1 MTSSDGYVGAY
12 LKIVDHGPDTARWNL
27 VIVGDGYRDTEIGQY
42 HTDVQSFINQLRSTP
57 PFTDLWCG
65 INVHRIDVIS
75 TESGAD
81 QPSTCAGVPDGTGAM
96 PRTYFDTTFCSIG
109 PGGVPISRLLAG
121 NGALALSVATARV
134 PLRHQVVMLVNSSR
148 YGGAGGTVATA
159 STTGFNIAIHE
170 MGHSAFGLAD
180 EYGGNGVG
188 TTAGESP
195 KPNVTRDTN
204 RATNKWRDLIL
215 STTPMPSACGGG
227 CTGCTPPATPPA
239 AGAVGTYEGGDY
251 SDCGV
256 YRPLPSCYMRDY
268 GPFCPVCSRVIR
280 NTLAPFLPPESINP
294 VSLTVSFGGVPEGI
308 GGVGVTN
315 YRAATFEVVAC
326 RNLTFRVTMGPTGG
340 FTLPFGATV
349 IADTTTTLTAVNRVH
364 VWFGY
369 TSSTAG
375 SSSMGTA
382 RIHCDQTGQD
392 WDITLSA
399 HTVPRPKSAVV
410 LVLDH
415 SGSMAEDA
423 GDGTTKV
430 QKLREAA
437 TVFVDAMLPGDGIG
451 LVRFDDTVQRL
462 MDVADAGPLGTTTGG
477 RAVAAGH
484 MGTELNPAGA
494 TSIGGG
500 VVEGKATLDAAA
512 AAAVVPY
519 DVRAMVVLTDGVE
532 NTPPML
538 SSVASSI
545 NANTFAIGLGLP
557 ANISVN
563 ALNLLTQNSSHPG
576 HTGYLLV
583 TGAIN
588 NDQRTLLTKYF
599 LQVLA
604 GITNANIVIDP
615 PGELM
620 PGVTHRIPFDLTE
633 ADYGLDAFV
642 LTPYPTQILCALE
655 APDATIIDEGS
666 LGAAELVVRQGMW
679 LYRVALP
686 AVPAQPDGTHGGR
699 WHVLLRVSKRWQGHY
714 RSEYAATAKYGGEG
728 IPYDVIVHAY
738 SSLEFAASLTQDHE
752 SPGANVTIHG
762 RLTEYLVPLLSNVDV
777 WAEVTAPDGSL
788 SIVTLAPVEETFE
801 GHFVAKL
808 PGVYRAR
815 VRARGQTSAGSPFTR
830 EQTRT
835 ALTRVGT
842 AEPPGE
848 DRWCEVLRC
857 LSRDPKL
864 LERLGDGW
872 QDLLKC
878 LSRQCRHSAAEVERR
893 AAKALPTRHDA

>member
-1 MTSSDGYVGAY
+1 
-12 LKIVDHGPDTARWNL
+12 
-27 VIVGDGYRDTEIGQY
+27 
-42 HTDVQSFINQLRSTP
+42 
-57 PFTDLWCG
+57 
-65 INVHRIDVIS
+65 
-75 TESGAD
+75 
-81 QPSTCAGVPDGTGAM
+81 
-96 PRTYFDTTFCSIG
+96 
-109 PGGVPISRLLAG
+109 
-121 NGALALSVATARV
+121 
-134 PLRHQVVMLVNSSR
+134 
-148 YGGAGGTVATA
+148 
-159 STTGFNIAIHE
+159 
-170 MGHSAFGLAD
+170 
-180 EYGGNGVG
+180 
-188 TTAGESP
+188 
-195 KPNVTRDTN
+195 
-204 RATNKWRDLIL
+204 
-215 STTPMPSACGGG
+215 
-227 CTGCTPPATPPA
+227 
-239 AGAVGTYEGGDY
+239 
-251 SDCGV
+251 
-256 YRPLPSCYMRDY
+256 
-268 GPFCPVCSRVIR
+268 
-280 NTLAPFLPPESINP
+280 
-294 VSLTVSFGGVPEGI
+294 
-308 GGVGVTN
+308 
-315 YRAATFEVVAC
+315 
-326 RNLTFRVTMGPTGG
+326 
-340 FTLPFGATV
+340 
-349 IADTTTTLTAVNRVH
+349 
-364 VWFGY
+364 
-369 TSSTAG
+369 
-375 SSSMGTA
+375 MGTA

-437 TVFVDAMLPGDGIG
+437 TVFVDRDAARRRDRLGALRRHRAAAHGRCRRRAPRHDHRRPG
-451 LVRFDDTVQRL
+451 RWR
-462 MDVADAGPLGTTTGG
+462 P
-477 RAVAAGH
+477 GH

-762 RLTEYLVPLLSNVDV
+762 
-777 WAEVTAPDGSL
+777 G
-788 SIVTLAPVEETFE
+788 
-801 GHFVAKL
+801 
-808 PGVYRAR
+808 
-815 VRARGQTSAGSPFTR
+815 
-830 EQTRT
+830 
-835 ALTRVGT
+835 
-842 AEPPGE
+842 
-848 DRWCEVLRC
+848 
-857 LSRDPKL
+857 
-864 LERLGDGW
+864 
-872 QDLLKC
+872 
-878 LSRQCRHSAAEVERR
+878 
-893 AAKALPTRHDA
+893 

>member
-1 MTSSDGYVGAY
+1 VTTSDGYVGAT
-12 LKIVDHGPDTARWNL
+12 LKVVDHGPDNRRWNL
-27 VIVGDGYRDTEIGQY
+27 VVVGDGYRDVELAQY
-42 HTDVQSFINQLRSTP
+42 HADVQSFINQLRGTP
-57 PFTDLWCG
+57 PFTELWCG
-65 INVHRIDVIS
+65 INVYRIDVVS
-75 TESGAD
+75 AESGAD
-81 QPSTCAGVPDGTGAM
+81 QPATCGGAPDGTGAM
-96 PRTYFDTTFCSIG
+96 PRTYFDTTYCSIG

-121 NGALALSVATARV
+121 NSSLAISVATARV

-148 YGGAGGTVATA
+148 YGGSGGPVATA
-159 STTGFNIAIHE
+159 STSAFSIAIHE

-215 STTPMPSACGGG
+215 PTTPMPSACGGG
-227 CTGCTPPATPPA
+227 CTDCTPPATPPA

-251 SDCGV
+251 DDCHV
-256 YRPLPSCYMRDY
+256 YRPLPGCYMRDY
-268 GPFCPVCSRVIR
+268 TPFCPVCSRVIR
-280 NTLAPFLPPESINP
+280 TTLTPYLPPESINP
-294 VSLTVSFGGVPEGI
+294 VSLTVSFGGVPEGV

-315 YRAATFEVVAC
+315 YRAATFEVVSC
-326 RNLTFRVTMGPTGG
+326 RRLTFRITMGPTGG
-340 FTLPFGATV
+340 FTTPLGTVVPF
-349 IADTTTTLTAVNRVH
+349 DQTTTITAVTRLH

-369 TSSTAG
+369 TSSSPG

-382 RIHCDQTGQD
+382 RIHCDETGQD
-392 WDITLSA
+392 WDFTLSA

-437 TVFVDAMLPGDGIG
+437 TIFVDSMLAGDGIG

-462 MDVADAGPLGTTTGG
+462 MNVTDAGPLGSTTGG
-477 RAVAAGH
+477 RATAAGH
-484 MGTELNPAGA
+484 IGGPELNPAGA

-557 ANISVN
+557 ANISVD
-563 ALNLLTQNSSHPG
+563 ALNLLTQNSIHPG
-576 HTGYLLV
+576 HTGYLAV
-583 TGAIN
+583 TGAITP
-588 NDQRTLLTKYF
+588 DQRTLLTKYF

-604 GITNANIVIDP
+604 GITNADIVIDP
-615 PGELM
+615 PGELA
-620 PGVTHRIPFDLTE
+620 PGVTHRIPFDITE

-642 LTPYPTQILCALE
+642 LTPFPKQIVCALE
-655 APDATIIDEGS
+655 APDGTIIDQGN
-666 LGAAELVVRQGMW
+666 LGAAQLAVRPGLW

-686 AVPAQPDGTHGGR
+686 AVPALPDGTHGGR

-714 RSEYAATAKYGGEG
+714 RSEFAASAKYGGDG
-728 IPYDVIVHAY
+728 LPYDVIVHAY
-738 SSLEFAASLTQDHE
+738 STLDFAVALTQNHFA
-752 SPGANVTIHG
+752 PGATVSLLA
-762 RLTEYLVPLLSNVDV
+762 RLTEYLVPLQSDVDV

-788 SIVTLAPVEETFE
+788 TIVSLSPTGEAFEASFLAS
-801 GHFVAKL
+801 L

-815 VRARGQTSAGSPFTR
+815 VRARGLTTHGSPFTR

-835 ALTRVGT
+835 ALTRVSGGT
-842 AEPPGE
+842 PPGE
-848 DRWCEVLRC
+848 DPWCEVLRC
-857 LSRDPKL
+857 LSRNPKL
-864 LERLGDGW
+864 LERLGDDW
-872 QDLLKC
+872 AELLKC
-878 LSRQCRHSAAEVERR
+878 LSHRCRHTPAELERR
-893 AAKALPTRHDA
+893 NQRAG

>member
-1 MTSSDGYVGAY
+1 MTSSDGYVGAT
-12 LKIVDHGPDTARWNL
+12 LKIVDHGPDSARWNL
-27 VIVGDGYRDTEIGQY
+27 VIVGDGYRDVEMAQY
-42 HTDVQSFINQLRSTP
+42 HADVQSFINQLRSTP
-57 PFTDLWCG
+57 PFTELWCG

-81 QPSTCAGVPDGTGAM
+81 QPAMCAGVADGTGAM

-109 PGGVPISRLLAG
+109 PGGVQISRLLSG
-121 NGALALSVATARV
+121 NSTLALSVATARV
-134 PLRHQVVMLVNSSR
+134 PLKHQVVMLVNSSR
-148 YGGAGGTVATA
+148 YGGAGGAVATA
-159 STTGFNIAIHE
+159 STSGFNIAIHE

-204 RATNKWRDLIL
+204 RTTNKWRDLIL
-215 STTPMPSACGGG
+215 ASTPMPSACGGG
-227 CTGCTPPATPPA
+227 CTDCTPPATPAA

-251 SDCGV
+251 DDCHV

-280 NTLAPFLPPESINP
+280 NTLAPFLPAESINP
-294 VSLTVSFGGVPEGI
+294 VSLTVSFGGVPEGV
-308 GGVGVTN
+308 GGIGVTN
-315 YRAATFEVVAC
+315 YRAATFEVVSC
-326 RNLTFRVTMGPTGG
+326 RSLTFHVTVGPTGG
-340 FTLPFGATV
+340 FTTPFGTTVTADQTAT
-349 IADTTTTLTAVNRVH
+349 ITAVNRVH
-364 VWFGY
+364 LWFGY
-369 TSSTAG
+369 TSSSAG

-382 RIHCDQTGQD
+382 RIHCNETGQD
-392 WDITLSA
+392 WDFTLSA
-399 HTVPRPKSAVV
+399 HTVSRPKSAVV

-437 TVFVDAMLPGDGIG
+437 GVFVDAMLPGDGIG
-451 LVRFDDTVQRL
+451 VVRFDDTVQRL
-462 MDVADAGPLGTTTGG
+462 MDIADAGPLGTTTGG
-477 RAVAAGH
+477 RAVAVGH
-484 MGTELNPAGA
+484 FGTELDPAGA

-500 VVEGKATLDAAA
+500 VVEGKAALDAAQ

-563 ALNLLTQNSSHPG
+563 ALNLLTQASAHPG
-576 HTGYLLV
+576 HTGYLAV
-583 TGAIN
+583 TGAIST
-588 NDQRTLLTKYF
+588 DQRTLLTKYF

-615 PGELM
+615 PGELAA
-620 PGVTHRIPFDLTE
+620 GVTHRIPFDLTE

-642 LTPYPTQILCALE
+642 LTPFPQQIVCALQ
-655 APDATIIDEGS
+655 APDGTIIEQGN
-666 LGAAELVVRQGMW
+666 LGAAELAIRPGLW

-686 AVPAQPDGTHGGR
+686 AVPAQPAATHAGR

-714 RSEYAATAKYGGEG
+714 RSEFAATAKYGGDG
-728 IPYDVIVHAY
+728 LPYDVIVHAY
-738 SSLEFAASLTQDHE
+738 SSLDFAVTLTQDKYA
-752 SPGANVTIHG
+752 PGAVVSLHA

-788 SIVTLAPVEETFE
+788 SITTLSPAEETFE
-801 GHFVAKL
+801 GQFVAKL

-835 ALTRVGT
+835 ALTQAGT
-842 AEPPGE
+842 PTPPQE
-848 DRWCEVLRC
+848 DPWCEALRC
-857 LSRDPKL
+857 LSRNPKL
-864 LERLGDGW
+864 LERFGDDW
-872 QDLLKC
+872 AELLKC
-878 LSRQCRHSAAEVERR
+878 LSRRCRHSAAELERR
-893 AAKALPTRHDA
+893 AAAPRQEHREG

>member
-1 MTSSDGYVGAY
+1 
-12 LKIVDHGPDTARWNL
+12 
-27 VIVGDGYRDTEIGQY
+27 
-42 HTDVQSFINQLRSTP
+42 
-57 PFTDLWCG
+57 
-65 INVHRIDVIS
+65 
-75 TESGAD
+75 
-81 QPSTCAGVPDGTGAM
+81 
-96 PRTYFDTTFCSIG
+96 
-109 PGGVPISRLLAG
+109 
-121 NGALALSVATARV
+121 
-134 PLRHQVVMLVNSSR
+134 
-148 YGGAGGTVATA
+148 
-159 STTGFNIAIHE
+159 
-170 MGHSAFGLAD
+170 
-180 EYGGNGVG
+180 
-188 TTAGESP
+188 
-195 KPNVTRDTN
+195 
-204 RATNKWRDLIL
+204 
-215 STTPMPSACGGG
+215 
-227 CTGCTPPATPPA
+227 
-239 AGAVGTYEGGDY
+239 
-251 SDCGV
+251 
-256 YRPLPSCYMRDY
+256 
-268 GPFCPVCSRVIR
+268 
-280 NTLAPFLPPESINP
+280 
-294 VSLTVSFGGVPEGI
+294 
-308 GGVGVTN
+308 
-315 YRAATFEVVAC
+315 
-326 RNLTFRVTMGPTGG
+326 
-340 FTLPFGATV
+340 
-349 IADTTTTLTAVNRVH
+349 
-364 VWFGY
+364 
-369 TSSTAG
+369 
-375 SSSMGTA
+375 
-382 RIHCDQTGQD
+382 
-392 WDITLSA
+392 
-399 HTVPRPKSAVV
+399 
-410 LVLDH
+410 
-415 SGSMAEDA
+415 
-423 GDGTTKV
+423 
-430 QKLREAA
+430 
-437 TVFVDAMLPGDGIG
+437 
-451 LVRFDDTVQRL
+451 
-462 MDVADAGPLGTTTGG
+462 
-477 RAVAAGH
+477 
-484 MGTELNPAGA
+484 
-494 TSIGGG
+494 
-500 VVEGKATLDAAA
+500 
-512 AAAVVPY
+512 
-519 DVRAMVVLTDGVE
+519 
-532 NTPPML
+532 ML